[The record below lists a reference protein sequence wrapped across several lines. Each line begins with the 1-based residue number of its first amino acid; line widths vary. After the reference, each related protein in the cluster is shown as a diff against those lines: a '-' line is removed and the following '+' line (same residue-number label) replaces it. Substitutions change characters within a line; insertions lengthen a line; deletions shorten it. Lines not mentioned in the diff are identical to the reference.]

1 MEENNETIISEKDKK
16 RQKMQQALKV
26 GTKIPQLI
34 FLVTFFNN
42 EIRNANWR
50 LLETDFKY
58 VEPSHVEDLI
68 NNYFEAE
75 SNKRK
80 ILRRLKSI

>member
-1 MEENNETIISEKDKK
+1 MEENNETIIDER
-16 RQKMQQALKV
+16 RQKMKHALEV
-26 GTKIPQLI
+26 GRRMSQLM

-58 VEPSHVEDLI
+58 AEPSHIENLI

-75 SNKRK
+75 SKKRK
-80 ILRRLKSI
+80 ILRRLELI